1 LEAFFSE
8 EDDSLAACLYAVA
21 PAVDATLISPSPA
34 PPEASTI
41 QPIQPIQPIQGPSPS
56 LHRQMTAHQ
65 IDCSGVTVTAEM
77 LMSVFDVE
85 LEQWGLLFRGTLT
98 PRTGFQSDGG
108 AVSSAA
114 RYAGG

>member
-8 EDDSLAACLYAVA
+8 EDESLAACLYAVA
-21 PAVDATLISPSPA
+21 PAVDATLSSPSPA
-34 PPEASTI
+34 PPEAS
-41 QPIQPIQPIQGPSPS
+41 PIQPIQPIQGPLPS